1 MNSSTMNDFDDLYII
16 KKYQVF
22 SNGVNLLFIIYFFLI
37 CYILLSES
45 QPNQ

>member
-22 SNGVNLLFIIYFFLI
+22 SNGYTERAIENFNLIK
-37 CYILLSES
+37 
-45 QPNQ
+45 